1 MSYVYFHVRCFRYKR
16 AQMAHVLALPAE
28 LVRLILSHLGAQ
40 PLLRFAGSCHEGAT
54 TASAEALWLGLV
66 RAIWEGEM
74 PPLSAGAAQEFY
86 RCMRQ
91 PPAVMTASAPALSA
105 GLFPLPLSQ
114 LVDEPLTWQEGSG
127 SFLGEYRLLVEL
139 ILEADGATLLTAVCQ
154 PFDGMFGPA
163 RKWTSFENF
172 GWTAATFSTAAPPPA
187 RCATP
192 AQNHSVGELG
202 PGYHPPPQPPM
213 HTAQEHQWFCDAF
226 GPDEFKRAEFKTD
239 ATVGGVVRLSARL
252 CVQWQDKVVC
262 LGVAPG
268 IPDILNTDRDRCKLK
283 FEWNMPAIAV
293 PDEIAFVTTVQHHP
307 ALKMRCISPCLYV
320 DLEPC
325 NAARNAWRACSL
337 ELGARPRFPIFDN
350 PYQGFRN
357 HCRSDMMALCFLHE
371 AMAMPR
377 RSISSYT
384 R

>member
-1 MSYVYFHVRCFRYKR
+1 
-16 AQMAHVLALPAE
+16 MAHVLALPAE

-54 TASAEALWLGLV
+54 AASADALWLGLV

-105 GLFPLPLSQ
+105 GVLPLPLSH
-114 LVDEPLTWQEGSG
+114 LVNEPLTWQEGSG

-139 ILEADGATLLTAVCQ
+139 ILEADGATLLTAVYQ
-154 PFDGMFGPA
+154 PFDGMFSPA
-163 RKWTSFENF
+163 GDFGSSSAGKWTSFENY
-172 GWTAATFSTAAPPPA
+172 GWTAATFSTAAPPPEALCGPPLA
-187 RCATP
+187 RTHDSAGAFIP
-192 AQNHSVGELG
+192 WSQRPSGLLVHSAEEAQWLR
-202 PGYHPPPQPPM
+202 
-213 HTAQEHQWFCDAF
+213 DAF
-226 GPDEFKRAEFKTD
+226 GPDEFKR
-239 ATVGGVVRLSARL
+239 GGVVRLSARL

-268 IPDILNTDRDRCKLK
+268 VRDALDAGRDSCMLK
-283 FEWNMPAIAV
+283 FEWDMPAIAV
-293 PDEIAFVTTVQHHP
+293 PDEIASVMWGHGSEGP
-307 ALKMRCISPCLYV
+307 SARMRCISPYLYV

-325 NAARNAWRACSL
+325 SAARDTWKACSL
-337 ELGARPRFPIFDN
+337 ELGARPQFPDSLPEGYSYNFN
-350 PYQGFRN
+350 GPYQGFRD

-377 RSISSYT
+377 RSIDAYT
-384 R
+384 Q

>member
-1 MSYVYFHVRCFRYKR
+1 
-16 AQMAHVLALPAE
+16 
-28 LVRLILSHLGAQ
+28 
-40 PLLRFAGSCHEGAT
+40 
-54 TASAEALWLGLV
+54 
-66 RAIWEGEM
+66 M

-105 GLFPLPLSQ
+105 GVFPLPLSQ

-139 ILEADGATLLTAVCQ
+139 ILEADGATLLTAVHQ

-163 RKWTSFENF
+163 GKWTSFENY

-226 GPDEFKRAEFKTD
+226 GPDEFKRAEIKKD

-268 IPDILNTDRDRCKLK
+268 VRDALDAGRDSCMLK
-283 FEWNMPAIAV
+283 FEWDMPAIAV
-293 PDEIAFVTTVQHHP
+293 PDEIARVML
-307 ALKMRCISPCLYV
+307 AYGRERASARMRCISPYLYV

-325 NAARNAWRACSL
+325 NAARDTWKACSL
-337 ELGARPRFPIFDN
+337 ELGARPQFPDSLPEGYN
-350 PYQGFRN
+350 YNLNGPYQGFRD

-377 RSISSYT
+377 RSIDAYT
-384 R
+384 Q